1 MKSKILMCLIL
12 ASCSTMQV
20 SENKVKD
27 VYTDI
32 VKSTEI
38 KDSIQIQKDDVYV
51 CDYRYDKE
59 KGRNIYFRYCDED
72 GKPLNDTVEL
82 ERAKYELRDGY
93 ISYVEIKNTKGKITM
108 QAVTKPEEED
118 TTFYLQKEQRVLYPD
133 GNVSIDWYID

>member
-12 ASCSTMQV
+12 ASCSTMKV

-59 KGRNIYFRYCDED
+59 KE
-72 GKPLNDTVEL
+72 E
-82 ERAKYELRDGY
+82 
-93 ISYVEIKNTKGKITM
+93 ISISDIVMRMEN
-108 QAVTKPEEED
+108 
-118 TTFYLQKEQRVLYPD
+118 L
-133 GNVSIDWYID
+133 